1 MINEKTVREPL
12 FHISKRGEI
21 SKKKVAL
28 LYTSAVLV
36 ALLLSGLVCT
46 VLFGANPFKVLM
58 EMFNGNFGTER
69 RFWLL
74 MQDGSLLLLVSL
86 ALAPAFRM
94 KFWNLGGNGQI
105 LMGALACVAC
115 MFYLGGKLPDAVVY
129 LLMVVAAVGAGILW
143 AVIPAIFKAKWNTNE
158 SLFTLMM
165 NYIAVGLVNYAISKW
180 AKNQTGTLEPIDEAN
195 LPEIGNRYILI
206 ILVAVI
212 ATVFMF
218 FYLKKSKHGFEV
230 ALVGESHNTAK
241 YVGINVKKIVIRTL
255 VLSGA
260 ICGLVGLLLGGAINH
275 KVSDSAANNMG
286 FTAIM
291 AVWFAKCDPLIM
303 IISSFGIIFLSRG
316 IRHVQNNVLH
326 LTNDAISDMIV
337 GVAYFIII
345 CCEFFLVY
353 RLQTRKRKNNVRFT
367 DIDSNVAEP
376 MREATNNTQTKTLEQ
391 FEQKG
396 GQK

>member
-1 MINEKTVREPL
+1 MTESKTIREPL
-12 FHISKRGEI
+12 FHISKRGTLTNG
-21 SKKKVAL
+21 KVAL
-28 LYTSAVLV
+28 IYASAVLI
-36 ALLLSGLVCT
+36 ALLMSGIICT
-46 VLFGANPFKVLM
+46 ILFGANPFEVLG

-74 MQDGSLLLLVSL
+74 MQNGSLLLLVSL
-86 ALAPAFRM
+86 ALAPAFKM

-105 LMGALACVAC
+105 LMGALACYAC
-115 MFYLGGKLPDAVVY
+115 MFYLGDKLPDIIVY
-129 LLMVVAAVGAGILW
+129 LIMIVASVGAGILW

-165 NYIAVGLVNYAISKW
+165 NYIAAGLVNYAISKW
-180 AKNQTGTLEPIDEAN
+180 AVNQTGTLEPIDKAN
-195 LPEIGNRYILI
+195 LPEIGNKYVLVILTAI
-206 ILVAVI
+206 VV
-212 ATVFMF
+212 TVFMI

-230 ALVGESHNTAK
+230 ALVGESQNTAK
-241 YVGINVKKIVIRTL
+241 YVGINVKKVVMRTL

-260 ICGLVGLLLGGAINH
+260 VCGIVGLLLGGAINH

-291 AVWFAKCDPLIM
+291 AVWFAKCNPLIM

-316 IRHVQNNVLH
+316 IGHVQNNVLH

-345 CCEFFLVY
+345 CCEFFVVY
-353 RLQTRKRKNNVRFT
+353 RLQSRKRKKNNGFK
-367 DIDSNVAEP
+367 DINEMVVQTENAK
-376 MREATNNTQTKTLEQ
+376 TTQTERGDK
-391 FEQKG
+391 
-396 GQK
+396 

>member
-1 MINEKTVREPL
+1 M
-12 FHISKRGEI
+12 
-21 SKKKVAL
+21 
-28 LYTSAVLV
+28 
-36 ALLLSGLVCT
+36 
-46 VLFGANPFKVLM
+46 
-58 EMFNGNFGTER
+58 
-69 RFWLL
+69 
-74 MQDGSLLLLVSL
+74 
-86 ALAPAFRM
+86 
-94 KFWNLGGNGQI
+94 
-105 LMGALACVAC
+105 
-115 MFYLGGKLPDAVVY
+115 
-129 LLMVVAAVGAGILW
+129 
-143 AVIPAIFKAKWNTNE
+143 
-158 SLFTLMM
+158 
-165 NYIAVGLVNYAISKW
+165 
-180 AKNQTGTLEPIDEAN
+180 
-195 LPEIGNRYILI
+195 
-206 ILVAVI
+206 
-212 ATVFMF
+212 
-218 FYLKKSKHGFEV
+218 
-230 ALVGESHNTAK
+230 GESHNTAK

-286 FTAIM
+286 FMAIM